1 MYNVQAL
8 ETQGKLKDVTGNAR
22 SELDKLN
29 GVKADLAIEQIDWQD
44 LDFPRLIKALK
55 KLERNR
61 PYYEQHG

>member
-1 MYNVQAL
+1 MQAL
-8 ETQGKLKDVTGNAR
+8 ETQGKLKDVTANAR

-29 GVKADLAIEQIDWQD
+29 GVKADLAMEKIDWQD

-61 PYYEQHG
+61 PYCEQHG